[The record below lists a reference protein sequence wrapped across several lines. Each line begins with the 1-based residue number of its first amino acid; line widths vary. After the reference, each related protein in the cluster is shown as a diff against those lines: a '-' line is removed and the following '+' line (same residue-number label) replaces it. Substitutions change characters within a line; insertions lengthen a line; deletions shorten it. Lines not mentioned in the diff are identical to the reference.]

1 MTSLDLQP
9 TSVPARALDPPHA
22 RFGAGVS
29 AAGWAVLGGVL
40 ALVQAAAAFVDWK
53 IGLAFLL
60 GLLVTILV
68 LTRPALLLP
77 VAGAVLFLEDL
88 HFSGMA
94 VTRIFAPAATLFV
107 LLELIRGG
115 ARVKAGPPLAWV
127 AAYVTWAI
135 ASGMWTVSLSGTQFL
150 LQSLVI
156 ALAFMLVFAALPR
169 SEDDIRRLLY
179 VLGFTA
185 ALLGGLSVIAF
196 GSPFE
201 VPGIDLLQGGRSQG
215 GIGDPDFFAAMQ
227 LVAVPLVLVAASDT
241 TNPRLR
247 IALYVA
253 VLTILASVFTSLS
266 RGAFLAVA
274 VLGLLFLVSKPE
286 RLFRSRHEKAIALF
300 VVVLGMVAFFSR
312 PYVREE
318 VVSRAETIYAPKT
331 KEDASGSGRTNL
343 WKAAVKTAAENP
355 AAGIGYGGFG
365 AISQELL
372 FKTPGVDLDIQQIRE
387 EGDYF
392 VAHNTYLGTAAEL
405 GFIGLILYLGVVLST
420 GLALRRTA
428 RRAAAAG
435 APFIGRVA
443 HALLLGLASWA
454 VTSFFLSGE
463 TARMLWIIVGLSLA
477 LPRLLPEPKA
487 DDYRGRSYAPMS

>member
-1 MTSLDLQP
+1 M
-9 TSVPARALDPPHA
+9 SVPARTLDPPHA
-22 RFGAGVS
+22 RFRLGVS
-29 AAGWAVLGGVL
+29 AAGWAAAAGVV
-40 ALVQAAAAFVDWK
+40 AIIEAAAAFVDWK
-53 IGLAFLL
+53 VGLGVVLALF
-60 GLLVTILV
+60 VTLLV

-77 VAGAVLFLEDL
+77 VAGAIVFLEDL
-88 HFSGMA
+88 HFSGLA
-94 VTRIFAPAATLFV
+94 VTRIFAPAALLFV
-107 LLELIRGG
+107 LLELMRGTARLRAG
-115 ARVKAGPPLAWV
+115 APLAWV
-127 AAYVTWAI
+127 AAYIAWAI

-156 ALAFMLVFAALPR
+156 AVAFMLVFAALPR

-201 VPGIDLLQGGRSQG
+201 LPGIDLLQGGRSQG
-215 GIGDPDFFAAMQ
+215 GVGDPDFFAAMQ

-247 IALYVA
+247 LGLYIA

-274 VLGLLFLVSKPE
+274 VLGLLFLISRPD
-286 RLFRSRHEKAIALF
+286 RLFRSRHEKALALL

-331 KEDASGSGRTNL
+331 KDDASGSGRTNL
-343 WKAAVKTAAENP
+343 WKAAAKTAGENP
-355 AAGIGYGGFG
+355 VTGIGFGGFG

-372 FKTPGVDLDIQQIRE
+372 FQTPGVDLDIQQIRE

-405 GFIGLILYLGVVLST
+405 GFTGLLLYLGLFVAT
-420 GLALRRTA
+420 GLSLRRTA
-428 RRAAAAG
+428 ARAAAVG

-443 HALLLGLASWA
+443 HALVLGLASWA

-477 LPRLLPEPKA
+477 LPRLLPEPNPA
-487 DDYRGRSYAPMS
+487 GYLGRSKAPMS